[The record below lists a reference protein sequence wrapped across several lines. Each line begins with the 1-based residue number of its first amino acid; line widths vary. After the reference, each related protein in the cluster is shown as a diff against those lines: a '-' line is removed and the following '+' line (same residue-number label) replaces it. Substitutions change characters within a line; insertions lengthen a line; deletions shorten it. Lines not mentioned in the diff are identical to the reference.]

1 MERTYDGL
9 IRRMRELT
17 KEFMA
22 KLENPVVIGGYGVSY
37 MKEHLDKLLEGLNVH
52 SIARIGPAIAAH
64 VGPEVFG
71 LVVGRGF

>member
-1 MERTYDGL
+1 
-9 IRRMRELT
+9 
-17 KEFMA
+17 
-22 KLENPVVIGGYGVSY
+22 
-37 MKEHLDKLLEGLNVH
+37 MKEHLGKLLEGLNVH